1 MAVSKVKLRMLYIM
15 KILSEKSDERHTL
28 SAADINR
35 LLQDYGMAADRKTC
49 LLYTSITWLHGA

>member
-35 LLQDYGMAADRKTC
+35 LLQDYGMAAD
-49 LLYTSITWLHGA
+49 S